1 LKAGQKGQGDAV
13 HNPNSPQ
20 AIWGRELKYYREAAG
35 LTQPQLAE
43 IINYDPSVIS
53 RIENGKI
60 PAAIEFAKACDAVPA
75 LGTNG
80 TLTRT
85 LDYRKGEVFPSW
97 FDWPKHEA
105 EAVRLRIFQNSL
117 VHGLLQTPAYA
128 RAVLYGDETKV
139 AGRIQRQSILTRDDP
154 PTPHLTCLLDELVLH
169 HNPGGDREMMKEQL
183 LHLAASESSHT
194 HVQIVPNGIAH
205 PGSVGA
211 FVIAT
216 PDDGHEVAYC
226 ETATRGVT
234 TGNPDDLRTLNTNFD
249 EIRSHALPVEQ
260 SIDLIQRTAEERWS

>member
-1 LKAGQKGQGDAV
+1 LKF
-13 HNPNSPQ
+13 
-20 AIWGRELKYYREAAG
+20 YREAAG

-60 PAAIEFAKACDAVPA
+60 PATVEFAKACDAVPA
-75 LGTNG
+75 LNSNG
-80 TLTRT
+80 TLSRT

-105 EAVRLRIFQNSL
+105 EAGRLRAYQNSL
-117 VHGLLQTPAYA
+117 VLGLLQTPAYA
-128 RAVLYGDETKV
+128 RAVLYGDESKV
-139 AGRIQRQSILTRDDP
+139 AGRLDRQSILTRDDP
-154 PTPHLTCLLDELVLH
+154 PPPHLTCLLGELVLH

-183 LHLAASESSHT
+183 LHLAASESSRLHI
-194 HVQIVPNGIAH
+194 QIVPNGIAH

-211 FVIAT
+211 FVVAT
-216 PDDGHEVAYC
+216 LDDGREVAYC
-226 ETATRGVT
+226 ETAIRGVT
-234 TGNPDDLRTLNTNFD
+234 TGDPDDLRTLTANFD

-260 SIDLIQRTAEERWS
+260 SLDLIQRTAEEKWS